1 MRLLIIARPF
11 VFHGGVEH
19 ATAGLVQ
26 ALVEHGYDVH
36 LASPPGQPP
45 ISGATLHRLPVPP
58 LPAVGRVLALAVAA
72 RRLVASGGWDVVQS
86 HERTL
91 CQQIYRAGEGCHRA
105 YLASRDRPAARGLY
119 HRVVLALERRVFE
132 RTLRI
137 VAIARAGKREIET
150 LYHVDPGRVSVV
162 YNGVDL
168 ERFHPRHRAALRPAA
183 REEAGIP
190 ARAWAVLFVGS
201 GFERKGLAAAIE
213 ALAALE
219 DRASRLLVVG
229 KGDTAPYG
237 ALAARLGL
245 TERVMWLGP
254 RPDIERWYAAADV
267 CVLPTRYE
275 PFGNVHLEALASGLA
290 VVTSLLA
297 GGSEVVR
304 PGVNGAV
311 TDPRDPRAV
320 AAALQAVRDLSPSR
334 AAEMAAAAR
343 ASAEPFTYAAQ
354 VAALG
359 RLYAECV
366 AGRAHLS

>member
-245 TERVMWLGP
+245 TERVMWLGRRRL
-254 RPDIERWYAAADV
+254 RPPD
-267 CVLPTRYE
+267 
-275 PFGNVHLEALASGLA
+275 AL
-290 VVTSLLA
+290 
-297 GGSEVVR
+297 
-304 PGVNGAV
+304 
-311 TDPRDPRAV
+311 
-320 AAALQAVRDLSPSR
+320 
-334 AAEMAAAAR
+334 
-343 ASAEPFTYAAQ
+343 
-354 VAALG
+354 
-359 RLYAECV
+359 
-366 AGRAHLS
+366 